1 MFIFNAS
8 CQAVNKKMRKR
19 SINGSHEKWSNFLTK
34 GHTAEFTQ
42 RWQTFDELQKVLNS
56 SNRSMWREFAGDVF
70 VELMKLTTPEEL
82 SGLLVKNGYLD
93 LKGYLKVSE
102 SLGLSNEESLAKYQA
117 LSMESKK

>member
-1 MFIFNAS
+1 MFIFNAL

-19 SINGSHEKWSNFLTK
+19 SINGSYENWSNFLTK
-34 GHTAEFTQ
+34 GNTAELTQ

-56 SNRSMWREFAGDVF
+56 SNRSMWREFAGDVL

-82 SGLLVKNGYLD
+82 SALLVKKGYLD
-93 LKGYLKVSE
+93 LKEYLKVTE
-102 SLGLSNEESLAKYQA
+102 SLGLSNEESLANYQA